1 MAIND
6 KSRNLHQPSRL
17 TRDLADKVR
26 VFGLAQPFQ
35 RRALTR
41 RSHRIDNGAALVN
54 DPNWRGEIVVSRPV
68 RDFIYTGRDR
78 QLVGDCHYT

>member
-1 MAIND
+1 MAINE

-35 RRALTR
+35 RRALTV
-41 RSHRIDNGAALVN
+41 GL
-54 DPNWRGEIVVSRPV
+54 E
-68 RDFIYTGRDR
+68 TGLT
-78 QLVGDCHYT
+78 QHSLIA

>member
-26 VFGLAQPFQ
+26 VFGLAQPFPQ
-35 RRALTR
+35 GPYPTKPPHRHWCGTGQLSKLARQNRRLSASGRLSQKSFERTW
-41 RSHRIDNGAALVN
+41 NG
-54 DPNWRGEIVVSRPV
+54 R
-68 RDFIYTGRDR
+68 
-78 QLVGDCHYT
+78 